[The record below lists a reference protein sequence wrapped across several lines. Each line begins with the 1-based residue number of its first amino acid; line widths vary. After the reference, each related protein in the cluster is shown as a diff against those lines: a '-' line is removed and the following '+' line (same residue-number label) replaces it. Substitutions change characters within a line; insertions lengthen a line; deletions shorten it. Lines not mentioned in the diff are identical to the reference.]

1 MNRKT
6 AFIIFPRKY
15 LLIKYNLNYNVDH
28 KWLCKL

>member
-15 LLIKYNLNYNVDH
+15 LLDMIYNVDH